1 MSQIQLGQIARD
13 KITGF
18 EGVVTCIATYEHS
31 CRRIALTSR
40 TLDKDGKIQ
49 DIDFDEPQIDVV
61 DTNPIMTP
69 PTFDAPRFLYGQPVI
84 DPITKFEGKV
94 TARANF
100 LNGCVRIC
108 VQADYNKKEAKR
120 DTGVWYPETQVEPNG
135 KLLKPKTE
143 DTVAPRRGGPSM
155 FGNEQSI
162 SSPRGSS
169 IFGLFIV
176 LLLVGVLAKA
186 DTDLIGTAQAKG
198 LFIKDRIEVTGFDD
212 PTIKGVACYTTRYV
226 RTMTLADDSAE
237 SSLSCRRIGKI
248 EGSLT
253 SQSDIFSQN
262 KGFLSINKTT
272 VVDRFYDAKRNVLV
286 YLSYTKSW
294 GSKNP
299 AHSISVVSLAE

>member
-1 MSQIQLGQIARD
+1 MSQIELGQIARD

-18 EGVVTCIATYEHS
+18 EGVVSCISTYEHS
-31 CRRIALTSR
+31 CRRIALTARS
-40 TLDKDGKIQ
+40 LDKDGKIQ
-49 DIDFDEPQIDVV
+49 ELEFDEPQV
-61 DTNPIMTP
+61 DIVGTTP
-69 PTFDAPRFLYGQPVI
+69 VMEAPSIAPPRFRYGQPVI

-100 LNGCVRIC
+100 LNGCARIC
-108 VQADYNKKEAKR
+108 VQADYNKKESKFDR
-120 DTGVWYPETQVEPNG
+120 GTWYPETQVEPNG
-135 KLLKPKTE
+135 KLLKPKQE
-143 DTVAPRRGGPSM
+143 QAPAPRRGGPAQ
-155 FGNEQSI
+155 FGSEQPI

-169 IFGLFIV
+169 IIGLFVGVVLFGLI
-176 LLLVGVLAKA
+176 ARA
-186 DTDLIGTAQAKG
+186 DVDLIGKAEAKG

-237 SSLSCRRIGKI
+237 SSLSCRRVGKI